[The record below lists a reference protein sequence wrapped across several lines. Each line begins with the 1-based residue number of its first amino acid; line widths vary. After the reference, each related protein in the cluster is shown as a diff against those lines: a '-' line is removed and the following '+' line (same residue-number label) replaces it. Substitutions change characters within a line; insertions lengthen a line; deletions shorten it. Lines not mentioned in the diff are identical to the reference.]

1 MTNHAHSDERDW
13 QSNASSAVAWLLAGF
28 AIGAAAA
35 LLLAPSTGRDL
46 RSAFGRG
53 FRRTLHALNRGT
65 RQLRR
70 RGANVIR
77 FSRRSRVSGT

>member
-1 MTNHAHSDERDW
+1 MTNHAHSDGPDR
-13 QSNASSAVAWLLAGF
+13 QSDASSALRWLLAGIG
-28 AIGAAAA
+28 IGASVA

-53 FRRTLHALNRGT
+53 FRSTLRALNRGT

-77 FSRRSRVSGT
+77 FSRRPRVSGT